1 MYSKYLEEILLLIRT
16 NKIDTNVARR
26 ILNSVRINKEEKDIH
41 FLRLIFGKS
50 YSKEF
55 RAFFSRLYEIKACS
69 LKDIEEV
76 HEFFLKLT
84 DSVYLDMNRYTNF
97 DFKKVGLLFDLYRRL
112 KTEKEVLDFIL
123 DKNTMNLSVEE
134 IKLRKEIFF
143 HIKTFSIEQKE
154 KYKNSKLKETLEGEL
169 PIKKKMLFL
178 SLIMSPVIFLN
189 DEYCFLILERLENNG
204 YSNAYY
210 TMLCLKE
217 ERVRNNNKALNFV
230 FQKENLLLLPLFY
243 ECIIRKIKLDYIY
256 EISSIYQKEKRMRFY
271 LEQHEIDKIPK
282 KKLKEENRKYLGALY
297 SAFLRNETSI
307 TALEIELKRV
317 LKNNEPFEL

>member
-55 RAFFSRLYEIKACS
+55 RDFFSRLYEIKACS

-76 HEFFLKLT
+76 NIFFMKLNESY
-84 DSVYLDMNRYTNF
+84 DIDLNNNTNF
-97 DFKKVGLLFDLYRRL
+97 DIQKVGILFDLYRRL

-123 DKNTMNLSVEE
+123 DKNTMNLSGEE

-143 HIKTFSIEQKE
+143 HLKTFSLEQKE
-154 KYKNSKLKETLEGEL
+154 KYNQSKLKKVLEGEL
-169 PIKKKMLFL
+169 PTKHKKLFL
-178 SLIMSPVIFLN
+178 SLIMSQTIFLN
-189 DEYCFLILERLENNG
+189 DEYCALILERLEKNG

-217 ERVRNNNKALNFV
+217 ERVRNNKLALDFV
-230 FQKENLLLLPLFY
+230 FQKENLILLPLFY
-243 ECIIRKIKLDYIY
+243 ECIVRNIKLDFVY
-256 EISSIYQKEKRMRFY
+256 ELTSTFKKEERMRFY
-271 LEQHEIDKIPK
+271 LKQHEIEKAAK
-282 KKLKEENRKYLGALY
+282 KKLNEENRKYLGALY
-297 SAFLRNETSI
+297 STFLKEDTSLA
-307 TALEIELKRV
+307 TLELELKRIA
-317 LKNNEPFEL
+317 KSKETFEL